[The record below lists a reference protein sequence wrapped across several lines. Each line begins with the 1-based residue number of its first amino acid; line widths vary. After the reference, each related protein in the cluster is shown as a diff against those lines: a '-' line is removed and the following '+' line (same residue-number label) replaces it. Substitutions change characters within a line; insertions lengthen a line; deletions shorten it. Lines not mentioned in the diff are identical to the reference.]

1 MVVAAT
7 VAAAHD
13 GENGRGAMAV
23 AVEQEL
29 SGTERPHKDNGSGNV
44 GTEAASMALK
54 VEGNIDD
61 SLNKNSVK

>member
-1 MVVAAT
+1 MAAT
-7 VAAAHD
+7 VAAAYN

-29 SGTERPHKDNGSGNV
+29 SGTEQPHKDNGSGNV